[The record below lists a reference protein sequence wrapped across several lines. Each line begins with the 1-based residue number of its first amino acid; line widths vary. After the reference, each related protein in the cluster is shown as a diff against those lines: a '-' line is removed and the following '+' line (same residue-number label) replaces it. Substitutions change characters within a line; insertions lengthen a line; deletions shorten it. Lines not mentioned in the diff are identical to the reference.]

1 MQKQLAR
8 DREFTAIAILVIV
21 GIVLSGLLGFYI
33 STLGGG
39 HGKTT
44 TTVTATGNT
53 SSSSTTSPATS
64 GSTTNTTKSNTSSTI
79 ANLVVVPDFGGSG
92 VDAFVLASNLASG
105 TVPSP
110 ATNTAAPGPNDNN
123 ITIAAGT
130 TVTFVLTSIDTA
142 VNQNFSGTVPTP
154 FTVYNDTSNGVIA
167 SNYTKGQ
174 SLFMQMGH
182 TFTINSMGVSVPI
195 PPDTIVKFNL
205 TFSKAGTYEYV
216 CLTPCGAGMGVNG
229 YMQGY
234 VIVTS

>member
-1 MQKQLAR
+1 MAR
-8 DREFTAIAILVIV
+8 DREFTAIAVLVIV
-21 GIVLSGLLGFYI
+21 GIVFSGLLGFYI

-39 HGKTT
+39 RGNAT
-44 TTVTATGNT
+44 TTVTVTG
-53 SSSSTTSPATS
+53 SSSSTSIPTTS
-64 GSTTNTTKSNTSSTI
+64 STTNTSKTNSSSTI
-79 ANLVVVPDFGGSG
+79 ANHVVVPDFGGSG
-92 VDAFVLASNLASG
+92 VDAFVLASNLAGGS
-105 TVPSP
+105 VPSP
-110 ATNTAAPGPNDNN
+110 ATNTTAPGPNDNN

-142 VNQNFSGTVPTP
+142 INENFSGTVPTP
-154 FTVYNDTSNGVIA
+154 FTVYNDTANGVIA

-182 TFTINSMGVSVPI
+182 TFTINSMGVNVPI

-205 TFSKAGTYEYV
+205 TFSNPGTYEYV
-216 CLTPCGAGMGVNG
+216 CLTPCGPGMGVNG

>member
-1 MQKQLAR
+1 MAR

-21 GIVLSGLLGFYI
+21 GIVFSGLLGFYI

-39 HGKTT
+39 HFNVTQ
-44 TTVTATGNT
+44 TVTVTG
-53 SSSSTTSPATS
+53 SSSTTAT
-64 GSTTNTTKSNTSSTI
+64 GPVTTSTAHASKTGTI
-79 ANLVVVPDFGGSG
+79 ANLVIVPDFGGSG
-92 VDAFVLASNLASG
+92 VDAFVLASNLANG
-105 TVPSP
+105 TVPTP
-110 ATNTAAPGPNDNN
+110 ATNTTGPGPNDNN
-123 ITIAAGT
+123 ITVAAGT

-154 FTVYNDTSNGVIA
+154 FTVYNDTENGVIA
-167 SNYTKGQ
+167 SNYTKGE
-174 SLFMQMGH
+174 SLFLQMGH
-182 TFTINSMGVSVPI
+182 TFTINSMGVNVPI

-216 CLTPCGAGMGVNG
+216 CLTPCGPGMGVNG

>member
-1 MQKQLAR
+1 LAR
-8 DREFTAIAILVIV
+8 DREFTGIAILVIV
-21 GIVLSGLLGFYI
+21 GIVFSGLLGFYI

-39 HGKTT
+39 HGNT
-44 TTVTATGNT
+44 TTVTVTGNT
-53 SSSSTTSPATS
+53 SSSSTTSPSTT
-64 GSTTNTTKSNTSSTI
+64 GSTTSTAESNSSNTI
-79 ANLVVVPDFGGSG
+79 ANLVIVPDFGGSG

-105 TVPSP
+105 TVPTP
-110 ATNTAAPGPNDNN
+110 ATNTTGPGPNDNN

-142 VNQNFSGTVPTP
+142 VNENYSQPVQTP
-154 FTVYNDTSNGVIA
+154 FTVYNDTANGVIA

-182 TFTINSMGVSVPI
+182 TFTINSMGVNVPI

-205 TFSKAGTYEYV
+205 TFSKPGTYEYV
-216 CLTPCGAGMGVNG
+216 CLTPCGPGMGING